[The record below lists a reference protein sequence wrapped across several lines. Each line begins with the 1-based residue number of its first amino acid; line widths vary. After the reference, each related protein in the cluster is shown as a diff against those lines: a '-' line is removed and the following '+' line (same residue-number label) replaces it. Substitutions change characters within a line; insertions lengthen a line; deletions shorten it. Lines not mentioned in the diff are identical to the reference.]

1 MSSPEPDRWDRH
13 LRNLRRQ
20 RCAPG
25 DFILVWIC
33 SSNLARAQY
42 GGSVPSTASLLCM
55 GLLLRKFNRPV
66 LNKNGFAAQGCGCGS
81 GKRVKSDAAGPPTG
95 NEAPCVQ
102 LLSYNGGRSEL
113 RSRFRSALSPWIDRR
128 MPIDIIRDRLEERS
142 VKVTFKIIEPGFLI
156 LIATKTQIQT
166 RLRPGVIYLPNDNH
180 LETTKVLGIT
190 VPPSLAARSETSA
203 PVLSRRG

>member
-1 MSSPEPDRWDRH
+1 
-13 LRNLRRQ
+13 
-20 RCAPG
+20 
-25 DFILVWIC
+25 
-33 SSNLARAQY
+33 
-42 GGSVPSTASLLCM
+42 M

-66 LNKNGFAAQGCGCGS
+66 LDENGFAAQGCGCGS

-142 VKVTFKIIEPGFLI
+142 VRVT
-156 LIATKTQIQT
+156 
-166 RLRPGVIYLPNDNH
+166 
-180 LETTKVLGIT
+180 LE
-190 VPPSLAARSETSA
+190 S
-203 PVLSRRG
+203 